1 MIMYSKKKGQNL
13 LKLLFGLIQL
23 IDWTRPKFDVKPN
36 RVKSTQSLVC
46 LTMEC
51 SMFGLGLTERH

>member
-1 MIMYSKKKGQNL
+1 MYSKKKGQNL

-23 IDWTRPKFDVKPN
+23 IGWTRPKSDVKPN

-51 SMFGLGLTERH
+51 STFGLGLTERH